1 MMVSR
6 LIGATAAALVATSA
20 FAQVPSK
27 QLPAPQAPAKSYP
40 AAQAPAAPAK
50 SYPAAQAPAA
60 PAKSYPAAQAPAAP
74 TKSYPAAQ
82 APAAPSK
89 MYPAAQAPAAPA
101 KSYPAAQAPAAP
113 AKVCPEVVRPG
124 PRIFVSYNPGGPGGG
139 SLTVTGSNFP
149 DSEQVVFGYTWG
161 GGGNATIPFTTPVG
175 GTSFTV
181 APQPGVTCSDF
192 GATVNV
198 TDQASGQWL
207 ATGTCPT
214 PCAG

>member
-1 MMVSR
+1 MMISR

-27 QLPAPQAPAKSYP
+27 QWPAPQAPAKSYP

-50 SYPAAQAPAA
+50 S
-60 PAKSYPAAQAPAAP
+60 
-74 TKSYPAAQ
+74 
-82 APAAPSK
+82 
-89 MYPAAQAPAAPA
+89 YPAAQAPAAPA

-161 GGGNATIPFTTPVG
+161 GGGNATIPFTTPV
-175 GTSFTV
+175 
-181 APQPGVTCSDF
+181 
-192 GATVNV
+192 
-198 TDQASGQWL
+198 
-207 ATGTCPT
+207 
-214 PCAG
+214 